1 MNLSHAGPRGSWQLF
16 FQQQQKMNTTNEII
30 IMHVNLLSSVVVLKG
45 QTLHE
50 ARVLPSFFLKLP
62 QHSQAV
68 WIIFAE

>member
-1 MNLSHAGPRGSWQLF
+1 
-16 FQQQQKMNTTNEII
+16 MNTTNEII